1 MKRFRHYLEKLYYIP
16 YCSVCDSAVTPPLP
30 SPFICRDCLSQLP
43 FRLGKEE
50 VLWAG
55 DFPVYASLFYRDPIP
70 RMVVRMKFS
79 DRSDHARAL
88 APLLARTIRR
98 HALFA
103 DALIPVPLHRKRKAE
118 RSYNQAEL
126 IARALSLE
134 LAVPVVEDLLYRG
147 IHTPPQSASTTVKER
162 FMHLKEAFALHSE
175 HPVNRELSGRH
186 VLLLDDVLTTGATM
200 AWAAA
205 PLLQAG
211 IKVTGI
217 VVASDRDRY
226 DGYREAFE
234 AYF

>member
-30 SPFICRDCLSQLP
+30 SPFICRDCLSRMP

-50 VLWAG
+50 VLWEG
-55 DFPVYASLFYRDPIP
+55 EFPVYASLFYREPVPGII
-70 RMVVRMKFS
+70 VRMKFS
-79 DRSDHARAL
+79 DRSDQARAL

-98 HALFA
+98 HGLFA
-103 DALIPVPLHRKRKAE
+103 DAIIPVPLHKKRKAE
-118 RSYNQAEL
+118 RGYNQAEL

-134 LAVPVVEDLLYRG
+134 LNVPVVADLLHRS
-147 IHTPPQSASTTVKER
+147 IHTQPQSASTTVKER
-162 FMHLKEAFALHSE
+162 FTHLREAFALRHE
-175 HPVNRELSGRH
+175 HPTSCALSGRH
-186 VLLLDDVLTTGATM
+186 VFLLDDVLTTGATM

-217 VVASDRDRY
+217 VAASDRDRY